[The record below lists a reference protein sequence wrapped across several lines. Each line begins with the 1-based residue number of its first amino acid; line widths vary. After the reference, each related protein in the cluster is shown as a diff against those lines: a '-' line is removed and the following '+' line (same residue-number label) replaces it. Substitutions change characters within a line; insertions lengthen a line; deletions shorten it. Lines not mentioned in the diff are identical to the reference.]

1 MPVFASYEEFAASV
15 SQTESCALVIG
26 NFDGVHRGHQALIAS
41 ARERVGASGKVVAMT
56 FAPHPATVI
65 APQNAP
71 SLLLSARRKREL
83 LLLAGADFVI
93 EQRFDAAFAQLTAT
107 EFVERILLAGP
118 KLRIVCVG
126 HDFRFG
132 RGRAGD
138 GALLA
143 SILGKSQGTQ
153 VRVLSAVSV
162 TTPGGEQVTCSS
174 TLIRRALSDGDLD
187 RAALLLGRPAELEGT
202 VVHGAGRGRTI
213 SVPTANLRC
222 HSDVK
227 LKPGV
232 YAAWAEIL
240 TASGSSFPSDIPMVE
255 ASHPAAVNVGYN
267 PTFLGP
273 SAFAAKEPPLSV
285 EAHLLVGDGVEL
297 PSLYDRELRLC
308 FVARLRDERKFPSV
322 VELVAQIR
330 SDIATVRQFTGERR

>member
-15 SQTESCALVIG
+15 SPLEACALVIG

-41 ARERVGASGKVVAMT
+41 ARERVGSAGKVVALT
-56 FAPHPATVI
+56 FSPHPATVL

-83 LLLAGADFVI
+83 LLQAGADFVV
-93 EQRFDAAFAQLTAT
+93 EQRFDTAFAQLDAQA
-107 EFVERILLAGP
+107 FVERILLAGP
-118 KLRIVCVG
+118 TLRAVCVG

-138 GALLA
+138 GALLQKLLFDA
-143 SILGKSQGTQ
+143 RGTE
-153 VRVLSAVSV
+153 VTVLSAVSV
-162 TTPGGEQVTCSS
+162 TTPSGEQVTCSS
-174 TLIRRALSDGDLD
+174 TLIRRALSEGDLP
-187 RAALLLGRPAELEGT
+187 RAELILGRPAELEGT

-222 HSDVK
+222 HTDIK
-227 LKPGV
+227 LRPGV

-240 TASGSSFPSDIPMVE
+240 SETSASSSGVSTVE

-267 PTFLGP
+267 PTFQGP
-273 SAFAAKEPPLSV
+273 AVGTVPPLSV
-285 EAHLLVGDGVEL
+285 EAHLLVADGIEL

-322 VELVAQIR
+322 AELVTQIR
-330 SDIATVRQFTGERR
+330 SDIATVRLLTGERR